1 MAFGLRKKTRREEAT
16 EGVSEEAPQI
26 IDICQGFSMT
36 RKGRLLNFHLNP
48 ATMMNKS
55 HFKRSSAPSP
65 ELEAE
70 LISYREAED
79 ESEIGVLDLEEKEGP
94 RSLTG

>member
-26 IDICQGFSMT
+26 IDICQGLSMT
-36 RKGRLLNFHLNP
+36 REGRLLNFHLTP
-48 ATMMNKS
+48 ATMMNTS
-55 HFKRSSAPSP
+55 RFRRSGAPSP
-65 ELEAE
+65 ESEAE
-70 LISYREAED
+70 LISQCEAKD

-94 RSLTG
+94 RSFIG